1 MDRCLSKFW
10 ETEKDREAWH
20 GAVHGVA
27 ESDRHDLVTEQQQ
40 ISGCSM
46 GASHSPG
53 FSYYGALLEAQTSV
67 VATCGLSFPEACG
80 ICLPGPGIKLVS
92 PALAGDA

>member
-1 MDRCLSKFW
+1 MFEQILG
-10 ETEKDREAWH
+10 DRERQGSLAWCSSW
-20 GAVHGVA
+20 GRRV
-27 ESDRHDLVTEQQQ
+27 RHDLATEQQQ

-46 GASHSPG
+46 GASHSAG

-92 PALAGDA
+92 PALTGDA

>member
-1 MDRCLSKFW
+1 
-10 ETEKDREAWH
+10 
-20 GAVHGVA
+20 
-27 ESDRHDLVTEQQQ
+27 
-40 ISGCSM
+40 M
-46 GASHSPG
+46 GASHSAG